1 MRSLTPVYIGN
12 LTTTLCY
19 SGFRINDTGYLDIQN
34 WTDEDFGV
42 KSNSQYYRGE
52 GYWSYGCTCQVYKNN
67 STVVC
72 HDGNVDRR
80 PIFIKTLVSLLRV

>member
-1 MRSLTPVYIGN
+1 MNVKLDIVITKEIHIYLNLYCDPLTPVYIGN

-42 KSNSQYYRGE
+42 KSNSQYYREKVTGHMVMYV
-52 GYWSYGCTCQVYKNN
+52 GLQK
-67 STVVC
+67 
-72 HDGNVDRR
+72 
-80 PIFIKTLVSLLRV
+80 